1 MLYRSLSLPHVWA
14 LAIGLAFAGHAS
26 LVAADERPGGRAT
39 ASNQEIAI
47 PEILSPGDISTYQQ
61 IFALQESGNWPKA
74 DRLIRKL
81 KNDILMGHVLYQRY
95 MHPTKYR
102 SKFVELRDWMKH
114 HADHPGAKRV
124 YRLAMHR
131 RPKNARR
138 PKAPTP
144 LYYESQ
150 AAVKKKRPARVRR
163 TKDERERR
171 KYESRVRSKISY
183 YLRIRRPDRAEKRL
197 WAAENLGLFD
207 ELAFDTQLSRIASRY
222 FYLGNAEKAAALGG
236 MASTRSSDALP
247 EAAWIAGLGAWR
259 LGDFAHAAQHFEAVA
274 NSSDSGPWLGSAGSY
289 WAARAH
295 LKSHAP
301 DKVLAMLNQAARN
314 PRTFYGSIAARQLGL
329 REPFDWSRPSLDK
342 VQLAQIKAY
351 PGVARAIALKQAGRE
366 NHGDREYRWSSRRLP
381 PSARDALLRGA
392 TALDFPASQATLAR
406 QTLRRNGT
414 AVDAALY
421 PVPSW
426 APSDGFKMD
435 RAILYAFIRQE
446 SNFMQH
452 AKSSAGARGVMQL
465 MPRTASYI
473 ARDRSLRGSRRNKLF
488 EPNFNMSLGQK
499 YLLYL
504 LDKKTTHDNL
514 FLVAT
519 AYNAGPGNLAKW
531 LRAIDHREDWLMFIE
546 SLPKR
551 ETRNY
556 VERVMAN
563 LWAYRSRFG
572 QPSPSLDAIARGAW
586 PTYTSLDAAP
596 FAAAS
601 TGGQ

>member
-1 MLYRSLSLPHVWA
+1 MLYRCTSWPHVWA
-14 LAIGLAFAGHAS
+14 LAIGLAFAGYS
-26 LVAADERPGGRAT
+26 PWVVADAQPDSFAGTAD
-39 ASNQEIAI
+39 QEI
-47 PEILSPGDISTYQQ
+47 PVLEILSQDDISLYQQ
-61 IFALQESGNWPKA
+61 IFTLQEGGNWPKA

-81 KNDILMGHVLYQRY
+81 ENDILMGHVLYQRY

-102 SKFVELRDWMKH
+102 SKFVELRDWMKRY
-114 HADHPGAKRV
+114 ADHPGAQRV

-131 RPKNARR
+131 RPKNTRR
-138 PKAPTP
+138 PKSPTP
-144 LYYESQ
+144 LYYETQ
-150 AAVKKKRPARVRR
+150 EKPGRKAAPRARSTRA
-163 TKDERERR
+163 ERDRR

-197 WAAENLGLFD
+197 WAAENLALFD
-207 ELAFDTQLSRIASRY
+207 DLAFDTQLSRIASRY

-236 MASTRSSDALP
+236 IASARSSDALP
-247 EAAWIAGLGAWR
+247 EAAWIAGLGAWK
-259 LGDFAHAAQHFEAVA
+259 LGDFAQAAQHFEAVA
-274 NSSDSGPWLGSAGSY
+274 NSSETGGWLGSAGSY

-301 DKVLAMLNQAARN
+301 DKVLAMLNAAARH
-314 PRTFYGSIAARQLGL
+314 PRTFYGFIAARQLGH
-329 REPFDWSRPSLDK
+329 REPFNWELPPLAAN
-342 VQLAQIKAY
+342 QLAEIQAY
-351 PGVARAIALKQAGRE
+351 PGIARAIALREAGRE
-366 NHGDREYRWSSRRLP
+366 NDGDREYRWSSRRLP

-392 TALDFPASQATLAR
+392 AALDFPSSQATLAR
-406 QTLRRNGT
+406 HKLRDEGKT
-414 AVDAALY
+414 VDAALY
-421 PVPSW
+421 PVPTW
-426 APSDGFKMD
+426 APSDGFKID

-452 AKSSAGARGVMQL
+452 AKSHAGARGVMQL

-488 EPNFNMSLGQK
+488 EPSFNMLLGQK

-504 LDKKTTHDNL
+504 LDKKTTRDNL
-514 FLVAT
+514 FLVSI

-531 LRAIDHREDWLMFIE
+531 LRTIDHNEDWLLFIE

-563 LWAYRSRFG
+563 LWAYRSRFA
-572 QPSPSLDAIARGAW
+572 QASPSLDAIARGAW
-586 PTYTSLDAAP
+586 PSYTSLDSAP
-596 FAAAS
+596 FAAVSA
-601 TGGQ
+601 GGQ

>member
-1 MLYRSLSLPHVWA
+1 MLYRCLSLPHGWA
-14 LAIGLAFAGHAS
+14 LAVGLAFASLSS
-26 LVAADERPGGRAT
+26 LVAANDQPNDRA
-39 ASNQEIAI
+39 AAANEDLLI
-47 PEILSPGDISTYQQ
+47 PEVLSPGDISAYQK
-61 IFALQESGNWPKA
+61 IFALQESGSWPKA
-74 DRLIRKL
+74 DRHIRSV
-81 KNDILMGHVLYQRY
+81 KNDVLMGHVLYQRY

-102 SKFVELRDWMKH
+102 SKFVELRDWMKRY
-114 HADHPGAKRV
+114 ADHPGANRV
-124 YRLAMHR
+124 YRLAAHR

-138 PKAPTP
+138 PKSPTP

-150 AAVKKKRPARVRR
+150 AVVQKKRPAKARLTRG
-163 TKDERERR
+163 ERDRR
-171 KYESRVRSKISY
+171 KYESKIRSKIRY

-207 ELAFDTQLSRIASRY
+207 DLAFDTQLSRIASRY
-222 FYLGNAEKAAALGG
+222 FYLGNTEKAAALGNI
-236 MASTRSSDALP
+236 ASTRSGDALP

-259 LGDFAHAAQHFEAVA
+259 LGDFARAAQHFEAVG
-274 NSSDSGPWLGSAGSY
+274 NSSESGPWLGSAGSY

-301 DKVLAMLNQAARN
+301 DKVLAMLNKAARN
-314 PRTFYGSIAARQLGL
+314 PRTFYGSIAARQLGH
-329 REPFDWSRPSLDK
+329 RAPFNWDRPALDK
-342 VQLAQIKAY
+342 AQLAQIKSY
-351 PGVARAIALKQAGRE
+351 PGITRAIALKQAGRE
-366 NHGDREYRWSSRRLP
+366 DHGDREYRWTSRRLP
-381 PSARDALLRGA
+381 PSERDALLRGA

-406 QTLRRNGT
+406 QTLRYKGT

-426 APSDGFKMD
+426 TPSDGFRMD

-473 ARDRSLRGSRRNKLF
+473 ARDRSLRGSRRNRLF
-488 EPNFNMSLGQK
+488 DPNFNMFLGQK

-504 LDKKTTHDNL
+504 LDKKTTRDNL

-572 QPSPSLDAIARGAW
+572 QASPSLDAIARGAW
-586 PTYTSLDAAP
+586 PSYTSLDAAP